1 MSVLGNRETSSYN
14 SNDRLVALSSKFG
27 AKVGSK
33 EKGRNTAVLGV
44 CEQLTKMISDPKL
57 PSECLSLDSGSPFAV
72 YCMHLSYC
80 AMCYRKAWFRETM
93 QVLNFTSASE

>member
-33 EKGRNTAVLGV
+33 EKGRNTVVLGV
-44 CEQLTKMISDPKL
+44 CD
-57 PSECLSLDSGSPFAV
+57 DS
-72 YCMHLSYC
+72 
-80 AMCYRKAWFRETM
+80 
-93 QVLNFTSASE
+93 